1 MAKLTSWATLSAL
14 ERIRHRLEPDDYLQ
28 FFWRRLPNQK
38 EPWVLNVQMNQNSTD
53 CIECIKRNLSRL
65 NGVDI
70 TKSYEKKR
78 KFSQKDVDP
87 NAQQ

>member
-1 MAKLTSWATLSAL
+1 
-14 ERIRHRLEPDDYLQ
+14 
-28 FFWRRLPNQK
+28 
-38 EPWVLNVQMNQNSTD
+38 MNQNSTD

-87 NAQQ
+87 NAQQQKLNINQIIERINYYEDLVKKECSPKNA